1 MSDFPS
7 LEIYFVNTKQ
17 GENTIFVRNTI
28 ENWEALKLLSVVENG
43 ALRKECYPF
52 DG

>member
-1 MSDFPS
+1 MGLVFGP
-7 LEIYFVNTKQ
+7 L
-17 GENTIFVRNTI
+17 GRI